1 MTTPVSPIGVFT
13 VTLATEP
20 TAVPNEQWVHLLP
33 AGRFGGRDGR
43 GPWKVT
49 NPAAVIA
56 ATRAYAGKTQL
67 AVDYD
72 HQADYAARN
81 GKPAPA
87 AGWIKGLQA
96 RSDGI
101 WGLVNW
107 TQRAAEHLRAKEY
120 RYLSPVMNHTRDGTV
135 TRLLRAA
142 LTNAPNLELTALA
155 SARGTMDTCDLT
167 GLRQLLELPDDADI
181 DAITQAVKE
190 LMTARQSAADPTQF
204 VPIGDFQ
211 RVVSEYQRVNQG
223 MTLQAAEQTVDRAV
237 GAGVLPPFLKE
248 WGVSLCTVNK
258 PAFDNFL
265 KKTGPAVH
273 RLFETSLASAGPP
286 PGTTQNGRLSEGQRA
301 VCSAMGISEADYLKN
316 FED

>member
-20 TAVPNEQWVHLLP
+20 TAVSNEQWVHLLP
-33 AGRFGGRDGR
+33 AGRFEGRDGR

-120 RYLSPVMNHTRDGTV
+120 RYLSPVMNYTPDGTV

-155 SARGTMDTCDLT
+155 STRGTMDTCDLT

-181 DAITQAVKE
+181 DAITEAVKK
-190 LMTARQSAADPTQF
+190 LLTTAQSAVDPAHY
-204 VPIGDFQ
+204 VPIGDFK
-211 RVVSEYQRVNQG
+211 RIVSDYNRINQG
-223 MTLQAAEQTVDRAV
+223 LSLQAAEQAVERAV
-237 GAGVLPPFLKE
+237 ACGVLPPSLRD
-248 WGVSLCTVNK
+248 WGIKVCSVNK
-258 PAFDNFL
+258 PVFDDFL
-265 KKTGPAVH
+265 KTTGPSIH
-273 RLFETSLASAGPP
+273 RIFEPSGLDGPP
-286 PGTTQNGRLSEGQRA
+286 PGTTRNGRLSQGQVA
-301 VCSAMGISEADYLKN
+301 VCKAMGIFEGDYYKH